1 MNKQAAYQGYFA
13 DCYVLSAKR
22 NVEFL
27 NAFIQRFVP
36 KGRVILSCAP
46 GSDEPFSE
54 SLDSV
59 LNHLAANSDAPYKIY
74 IEQAD
79 DSGFRGAQL
88 FFTRDGQVILG
99 VYCETMHPN
108 TTIEDRFFSELKEF
122 TGEERGF
129 IGYEEEMPFDSEAD
143 RKSTRLNASH

>member
-1 MNKQAAYQGYFA
+1 MNKTAAYQGYFA
-13 DCYVLSAKR
+13 DCYVLTAMR

-36 KGRVILSCAP
+36 QGRVILSCAP
-46 GSDEPFSE
+46 DSDEPYSE
-54 SLDSV
+54 SLDLV
-59 LNHLAANSDAPYKIY
+59 LDHLVTNHTAPYKIY

-88 FFTRDGQVILG
+88 YFTRDGYMVLG
-99 VYCETMHPN
+99 VYCETMYPN

-122 TGEERGF
+122 TGEEQGF
-129 IGYEEEMPFDSEAD
+129 IGYEEDMPFDSEAFKQ
-143 RKSTRLNASH
+143 RMKRVIQ